1 MLALKTDT
9 IVNISLDEYTNS
21 LKYHLPKNKST
32 IIYNGISDRSNDKR
46 VSLEIEKDC
55 INLLF
60 VGRFDKQKGLDILI
74 DIFKNNNLPKIKLY
88 IIGEPVVSQAEF
100 QFPQNVINLG
110 WIDNK
115 LLDSYYSDMDAVIM
129 PSRWEGFGLV
139 AIEAMK
145 NRKPVIVSNRGAL
158 PELINQEV
166 NGYIF
171 DLEKPNDLVDI
182 LLNLDKIELK
192 EMGKRGRNIYEEKF
206 TSNIMN
212 RKIIEEYQ
220 KLVDGLTH

>member
-145 NRKPVIVSNRGAL
+145 NRKPVIVSNRGH
-158 PELINQEV
+158 
-166 NGYIF
+166 Y
-171 DLEKPNDLVDI
+171 
-182 LLNLDKIELK
+182 
-192 EMGKRGRNIYEEKF
+192 RN
-206 TSNIMN
+206 
-212 RKIIEEYQ
+212 
-220 KLVDGLTH
+220 

>member
-1 MLALKTDT
+1 M
-9 IVNISLDEYTNS
+9 
-21 LKYHLPKNKST
+21 
-32 IIYNGISDRSNDKR
+32 
-46 VSLEIEKDC
+46 
-55 INLLF
+55 
-60 VGRFDKQKGLDILI
+60 
-74 DIFKNNNLPKIKLY
+74 
-88 IIGEPVVSQAEF
+88 
-100 QFPQNVINLG
+100 
-110 WIDNK
+110 
-115 LLDSYYSDMDAVIM
+115 
-129 PSRWEGFGLV
+129 
-139 AIEAMK
+139 
-145 NRKPVIVSNRGAL
+145 
-158 PELINQEV
+158 INQEV

>member
-1 MLALKTDT
+1 
-9 IVNISLDEYTNS
+9 
-21 LKYHLPKNKST
+21 
-32 IIYNGISDRSNDKR
+32 YNGISDRSNDKR